1 MTVRV
6 HVDLD
11 DPMSSSVVLT
21 GVVDDL
27 PAITTDLGPRSPKRA
42 LRSVSILPP
51 TCCGLGFAD
60 AGRMALDALGAVEAV
75 MRSTSCVS
83 MPPESGCR
91 TADICAKP
99 LAGTRGKG
107 CHSDIARCR

>member
-1 MTVRV
+1 VTVRV

-11 DPMSSSVVLT
+11 DLDELVRVLT

-27 PAITTDLGPRSPKRA
+27 PAITTDLGAALAEAGIAFGIDPAADVLRPR
-42 LRSVSILPP
+42 
-51 TCCGLGFAD
+51 FAD

-75 MRSTSCVS
+75 MREHIMRVDAAG
-83 MPPESGCR
+83 EWLR

-99 LAGTRGKG
+99 LAGTRGEG
-107 CHSDIARCR
+107 LSQ